1 MDTTK
6 RAFSGTLSFSL
17 VFASLSFSLF
27 FFPTMVKDIC
37 QFSQSIARQK
47 IKDNYSCKRKI
58 K

>member
-27 FFPTMVKDIC
+27 FFSHNGERYLSVFTIN
-37 QFSQSIARQK
+37 SQTK
-47 IKDNYSCKRKI
+47 NKR
-58 K
+58 